1 MLVSLDGLDIGLDLG
16 EMTEAF
22 ELIQTLPDECLK
34 AVTSAM
40 ERLTGEVRLLAPKIV
55 SPFDIRPYVVLL
67 DSPITNDISN
77 HASLFGPTLVAFSR
91 LDAKN
96 QRLIRSNYVE
106 SFSKD
111 KFLLVFAML
120 QDFIALRTLDASES
134 FNPHSDTFVSSAVV
148 FLSLLHDVNK
158 LKRFVKFDA
167 FYSDSI
173 NDNLRKEG
181 AHHHVIYWEFGLTN
195 LEPHTDDFIN
205 WKKPARGFSY
215 VNYPF
220 VLSAETKSFLLQI
233 ESEVQQ
239 YRERQEAFNLMAV
252 TGMPIVPYLVLKV
265 FRQNLIHSSL
275 EQLSGQPE
283 ANLKKKLKI
292 QFVGEEGVD
301 EGGVQKEWF
310 QLLLKQIFSPAYGM
324 FTEDAESRTHW
335 FNAHSTD
342 YGEFELIG
350 KLIGIAIYN
359 SNILDLHFPQVVYK
373 KLLGM
378 KPTLDDLSS
387 THPTL
392 AKGLK
397 QLLEHSGDV
406 EEVFGLNYAITYD
419 YFGAVE
425 THELVPGGTG
435 ILVTSENREDYVS
448 RYVRYLL
455 EDSVQKQF
463 WAFQTGFRMVCSD
476 SEIMTMF
483 SPEEL
488 EQVVCGD
495 PKLDFDELRKNTQYD
510 GGFDAA
516 SPTIKDF
523 WAVVSEFSEEQK
535 RKLLMFSTGCD
546 RAPIG
551 GLKKLAFTITRGTTG
566 DTDRLP
572 TSHTCFNVLILYEY
586 ATRDKL
592 RQCLLKALEHSEG
605 TSGSI
610 TCERPR
616 LLTFG
621 TGFGNL

>member
-1 MLVSLDGLDIGLDLG
+1 MLISLDGSDVGLDID

-22 ELIQTLPDECLK
+22 ELIQSLPDEVRA

-40 ERLTGEVRLLAPKIV
+40 ERLTGEVRLLAPKIT
-55 SPFDIRPYVVLL
+55 SPFGIRPYIILL
-67 DSPITNDISN
+67 DSPITHDISN
-77 HASLFGPTLVAFSR
+77 HASVLGPSLVAFSR
-91 LDAKN
+91 LDSNN
-96 QRLIRSNYVE
+96 QRLVRSYYVE

-111 KFLLVFAML
+111 KFIQVLAMI
-120 QDFIALRTLDASES
+120 QDFIALRTLDAAET
-134 FNPHSDTFVSSAVV
+134 FNPHTDTFVSSAVV
-148 FLSLLHDVNK
+148 FLSLLHDFNK
-158 LKRFVKFDA
+158 RRRHVKFDA

-173 NDNLRKEG
+173 NDNLRKE
-181 AHHHVIYWEFGLTN
+181 
-195 LEPHTDDFIN
+195 DDFIN

-239 YRERQEAFNLMAV
+239 YRERQEAFNLMMV
-252 TGMPIVPYLVLKV
+252 TGIPVVPYLVLKV

-275 EQLSGQPE
+275 EQLSHQPE
-283 ANLKKKLKI
+283 SNLKKKLKI

-301 EGGVQKEWF
+301 EGGLQKEWF
-310 QLLLKQIFSPAYGM
+310 QLLVKQIFSPAYGM
-324 FTEDAESRTHW
+324 FTEDSESRTHW
-335 FNAHSTD
+335 FNGHSTD
-342 YGEFELIG
+342 FDEFELIG

-378 KPTLDDLSS
+378 KPTLDDMFS

-397 QLLEHSGDV
+397 QLLEHSGEV
-406 EEVFGLNYAITYD
+406 EETFGLNYAITYD

-425 THELVPGGTG
+425 THELIPGGATVS
-435 ILVTSENREDYVS
+435 VTSHNREDYVN
-448 RYVRYLL
+448 RYVQYLL
-455 EDSVQKQF
+455 EDSVEKQF
-463 WAFQTGFRMVCSD
+463 SAFHRGFRMVCSD

-510 GGFDAA
+510 GGFDEN

-523 WAVVSEFSEEQK
+523 WIVVSEFSEEQK
-535 RKLLMFSTGCD
+535 RKLLMFSTGSD

-592 RQCLLKALEHSEG
+592 KNCLLKALEHSEG
-605 TSGSI
+605 
-610 TCERPR
+610 
-616 LLTFG
+616 
-621 TGFGNL
+621 FGNL